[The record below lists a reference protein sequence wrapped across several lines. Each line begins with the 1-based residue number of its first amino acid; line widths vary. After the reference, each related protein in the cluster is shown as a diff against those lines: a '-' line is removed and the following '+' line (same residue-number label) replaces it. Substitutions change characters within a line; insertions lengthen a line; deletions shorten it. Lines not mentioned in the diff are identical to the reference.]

1 MSYRFNRYLWIE
13 QWIIYSCYS
22 FDVINPINLPQLSSI
37 RKKLQLMQVKY
48 FSLKQF
54 FHSRYEN
61 LSKPRFVLM
70 RENSY
75 VLQRYLRCVFLP
87 FFRSS
92 HAKALVLS
100 VYKLVQ
106 SHDEKRRKTSIFCG
120 PMSNNILA
128 RFITQN
134 LRWIST

>member
-87 FFRSS
+87 FFVLHMLKLLFYRSTNWS
-92 HAKALVLS
+92 NPTTK
-100 VYKLVQ
+100 K
-106 SHDEKRRKTSIFCG
+106 DEKQVFCG